1 MDPWGHAILVGS
13 ESSDTVDRPP
23 GDDCSGKGVLAG
35 GGGGVG
41 AGPTLLLWGRP
52 PRARADPIGDGLWNK
67 SKNINTN
74 HMRYRLNLLA
84 KYHYS
89 SMHSYVSG
97 VTVKSIK
104 KNS

>member
-13 ESSDTVDRPP
+13 ESSDTVERPP

-52 PRARADPIGDGLWNK
+52 PSARADPIGDGL
-67 SKNINTN
+67 
-74 HMRYRLNLLA
+74 
-84 KYHYS
+84 
-89 SMHSYVSG
+89 
-97 VTVKSIK
+97 
-104 KNS
+104 